1 MADSG
6 TGALE
11 VGETLEVSVRAMA
24 HGGEGIA
31 DAPDGRVV
39 FVRGAIPDDTVEAT
53 LTKVKKRWARAET
66 TAVLEPSPHRVDPTC
81 PAAAAGAGCCDFSH
95 IEADAQLEFK
105 REVLLGQLGAL
116 SSPVSY
122 THLTLPTILLV

>member
-39 FVRGAIPDDTVEAT
+39 FVRGAIPGDRVEARP
-53 LTKVKKRWARAET
+53 TKVKKRWARADLVE
-66 TAVLEPSPHRVDPTC
+66 VLEPSPQRTRQVL
-81 PAAAAGAGCCDFSH
+81 SLIH
-95 IEADAQLEFK
+95 I
-105 REVLLGQLGAL
+105 
-116 SSPVSY
+116 
-122 THLTLPTILLV
+122 